1 MTLAP
6 SLALAEPRSPVLP
19 ASCAPDNAIDIDGE
33 LPIEPSKAAQILLY
47 SIAGLVAVFFVW
59 SAIAKLDRVTRG
71 EARVVPS
78 NHLQQVQYLEGGI
91 IKEILV
97 KPGAQVK
104 KGDTLVRLDPTRI
117 NAEFSKGEEGYYL
130 LSARIARLEAVVA
143 GRDPVFDPEVRNA
156 APEIVANE
164 EKLYLARKQEYEAAL
179 SIEQGKFAEAQSAKE
194 YAEESLKLAED
205 ERAIIEPL
213 VARGVEPK
221 IELLR
226 TRQRAAAAL
235 GDKQRADIAVK
246 SAASEIDRI
255 RHTYIAAASDE
266 LARAK
271 GEWASVSGELPALRD
286 KVDRTAV
293 RAPID
298 GVVHRVLVQTIGG
311 VVQPGQTI
319 VEVVP
324 AGDTPL
330 IEAKIKPADI
340 GFLRIGQAARVKI
353 SAYDSSTYGALD
365 GKIETISP
373 DAIEN
378 EKTGERHFLVTVRL
392 NDPTLKTKDG
402 ALPIM
407 PGMAA
412 EVDVLNGKRTVL
424 AYMLKPIAEV
434 SNKALQED

>member
-1 MTLAP
+1 MTLALADAR
-6 SLALAEPRSPVLP
+6 SAALALPQTPET
-19 ASCAPDNAIDIDGE
+19 AIDIDGE

-47 SIAGLVAVFFVW
+47 AIAGLIAVFFLW

-71 EARVVPS
+71 DGRVVPS

-97 KPGAQVK
+97 KPGARVA
-104 KGDTLVRLDPTRI
+104 KGQTLVRLDPTRI
-117 NAEFSKGEEGYYL
+117 NAEFSAGEEGYYL

-143 GRDPVFDPEVRNA
+143 GRDPVFSDEVRKA

-164 EKLYLARKQEYEAAL
+164 EKLYAARKSEYEAAL
-179 SIEQGKFAEAQSAKE
+179 AIEQGKLAEAVSAKE
-194 YAEESLKLAED
+194 YAEESHKLAED
-205 ERAIIEPL
+205 ELAIIGPL

-235 GDKQRADIAVK
+235 GDKQRAEIAVK
-246 SAASEIDRI
+246 SAMSEIDRI
-255 RHTYIAAASDE
+255 RNTYIAAASDE
-266 LARAK
+266 LSRAK
-271 GEWASVSGELPALRD
+271 GEWAEASGDLPALRD
-286 KVDRTAV
+286 KVDRTEV

-330 IEAKIKPADI
+330 IEAKVKPNDI
-340 GFLRIGQAARVKI
+340 GFLRLGQDARVKI
-353 SAYDSSTYGALD
+353 SAYDASTYGALD

-373 DAIEN
+373 DAIED